1 MKNLFQINA
10 ILLNFLI
17 IKESL
22 KSIKILSSTTIFK
35 IDNKKM
41 VLKHQIRSKQQ
52 IKHQHIRTNG
62 CWKFSFAIREIDKIL
77 KYNRKQII

>member
-35 IDNKKM
+35 IDNKK
-41 VLKHQIRSKQQ
+41 
-52 IKHQHIRTNG
+52 NG
-62 CWKFSFAIREIDKIL
+62 SEAP
-77 KYNRKQII
+77 N